1 MPSRFRAR
9 PKGFFV
15 RRQAFLLAALTAS
28 TVLIALSAPTAASA
42 EAPDPGWATCSQ
54 QTVSVTVSATDPTP
68 YNVVGR
74 LCLSNDAMRGMKTV
88 EMFVS
93 GLTYDHNYFNVSYLP
108 NIYSHVYAATSRG
121 YSTFN
126 YDRLGVG
133 LSDHPPAEKLTLQS
147 HAYVA
152 AQIVQRLRSG
162 IGGRAFTTV
171 VGVGHSFGAA
181 ILQYL
186 AGTATVAATVPDYL
200 VLSSFLFATYTPGLT
215 ALGNALYT
223 ATSDPAFASSGL
235 PSGYITTMPNTR
247 GPLFY
252 YTAGVEPAMVTLDE
266 ATKQLGTLGER
277 STLGAA
283 RNTAVTL
290 NVKVPVLITVGQFDR
305 LYCDEASGLSCA
317 DANAVKTRE
326 APNFGARA
334 CLKTYVLP
342 NAGHSAALHVKA
354 PELFNYVHSWLD
366 NYTVNYLTAKD
377 ANGCLLWIP

>member
-1 MPSRFRAR
+1 M
-9 PKGFFV
+9 
-15 RRQAFLLAALTAS
+15 RRNALLMAAVTAS
-28 TVLIALSAPTAASA
+28 SVLIALSVPSAASA
-42 EAPDPGWATCSQ
+42 EASDPSWATCTA

-68 YNVVGR
+68 YNVAGR
-74 LCLSNDAMRGMKTV
+74 LCLSNDARRGLKTV
-88 EMFVS
+88 ELFVS

-108 NIYSHVYAATSRG
+108 NSYSQVYAATSRG

-152 AQIVQRLRSG
+152 AQLVQKLRAG
-162 IGGRAFTTV
+162 ALGGRAFTTV

-186 AGTATVAATVPDYL
+186 AGTATVTATVPDYL
-200 VLSSFLFATYTPGLT
+200 VLSSFLFATYAPGLSQ
-215 ALGNALYT
+215 LGGALYP
-223 ATSDPAFASSGL
+223 ATSDPAFAASGL

-252 YTAGVEPAMVTLDE
+252 YTSGVEPAMVTLDE
-266 ATKQLGTLGER
+266 ATKQTGTLGER
-277 STLGAA
+277 NSLGAA
-283 RNTAVTL
+283 RNTTITL
-290 NVKVPVLITVGQFDR
+290 NIKVPVLITVGQFDK

-317 DANAVKTRE
+317 NATAVKNRE
-326 APNFGARA
+326 APNFGPRA
-334 CLKTYVLP
+334 CLKTYVMP
-342 NAGHSAALHVKA
+342 DAGHSAALHLKA
-354 PELFNYVHSWLD
+354 PELFNYVHAWLD